1 MDYRKIYVKLIRKA
15 ENRSLNCYCERHH
28 VFPRSIYGDNQR
40 IVRLTAREHYVA
52 HLLLWKYYKK
62 KYGEKYTKT
71 LSMLLA
77 INGMLYGQNK
87 ERKINSRLF
96 ESLREKAAQAISL
109 RLAGVAKSDK
119 HKENIRLSKL
129 GNKNPAYGKLG
140 KDSKSYGLKRTEEVK
155 RKISE
160 IRRSPDNPLRNVPRT
175 EEVKQKIKSG
185 CSHRTTPIERINKE
199 TGEVKEYDSLND
211 AVRDGFNGGHIH
223 ACMNNKRVS
232 HKGYYWKYL

>member
-1 MDYRKIYVKLIRKA
+1 MDYRKIYVRLIRKA
-15 ENRSLNCYCERHH
+15 EDRKLNCYSERHH

-40 IVRLTAREHYVA
+40 IVKLTAREHYVA

-62 KYGEKYTKT
+62 KCGEKDKKT

-96 ESLREKAAQAISL
+96 ESLRKKAAQAISL
-109 RLAGVAKSDK
+109 KLTGVSKTDE
-119 HKENIRLSKL
+119 HKQNIRLSKL
-129 GNKNPAYGKLG
+129 GSKNPAYGKFG
-140 KDSKSYGLKRTEEVK
+140 EQSKSFGTQRTEEQK
-155 RKISE
+155 KKLSE
-160 IRRSPDNPLRNVPRT
+160 IRRSPNNPLRNIPRT
-175 EEVKQKIKSG
+175 DEVKQKIKSS
-185 CSHRTTPIERINKE
+185 CSHRMTPIERIDKE

-211 AVRDGFNGGHIH
+211 AVRDGFSGGHIH

-232 HKGYYWKYL
+232 HKGYYWNYL